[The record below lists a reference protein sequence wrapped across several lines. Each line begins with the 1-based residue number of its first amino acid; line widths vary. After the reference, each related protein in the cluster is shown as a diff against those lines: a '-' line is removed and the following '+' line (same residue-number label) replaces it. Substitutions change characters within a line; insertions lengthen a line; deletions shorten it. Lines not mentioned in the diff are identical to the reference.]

1 MSQAQA
7 GVVSVQFEQLLATS
21 SALATNAKQLTNGVE
36 ELTSSLRPMRDTWS
50 ASGSSA
56 AAAADASQHR
66 LQAAI
71 TDIINT
77 INQFSQRMND
87 AHDLQ
92 RSRENQN
99 AASFG
104 G

>member
-1 MSQAQA
+1 MSQAPS
-7 GVVSVQFEQLLATS
+7 GVVSVQFHELLNTSSSLATS
-21 SALATNAKQLTNGVE
+21 AKAITSSMEQLTSD
-36 ELTSSLRPMRDTWS
+36 LQPLRATWT

-56 AAAADASQHR
+56 AAAADASEKR
-66 LQAAI
+66 LRTAI
-71 TDIINT
+71 NDIIDT
-77 INQFSQRMND
+77 INQFSGKMQE

-92 RSRENQN
+92 RARENTN

>member
-1 MSQAQA
+1 MSSQS
-7 GVVSVQFEQLLATS
+7 GVVSVQFEQLLVTS
-21 SALATNAKQLTNGVE
+21 SALSSNAKQLTSGVD
-36 ELTSSLRPMRDTWS
+36 ELTTSLRPLRDTWT

-56 AAAADASQHR
+56 AAAADASQNR
-66 LQAAI
+66 LQTAI
-71 TDIINT
+71 NDIITT
-77 INQFSQRMND
+77 INQFSQKMSE

-92 RSRENQN
+92 RARENQN

>member
-1 MSQAQA
+1 MSSAQA
-7 GVVSVQFEQLLATS
+7 GVVSVQFEQLLVTS
-21 SALATNAKQLTNGVE
+21 TALSSNAKQLTSGVD
-36 ELTSSLRPMRDTWS
+36 ELTTSLRPLRDTWT

-56 AAAADASQHR
+56 AAAADASQAR
-66 LQAAI
+66 LQTAI
-71 TDIINT
+71 NDIITT
-77 INQFSQRMND
+77 INQFSQKMSE

>member
-1 MSQAQA
+1 MSSSA
-7 GVVSVQFEQLLATS
+7 GVVSVQFEQLLVTS
-21 SALATNAKQLTNGVE
+21 GALSTNAKQLTSGLD
-36 ELTSSLRPMRDTWS
+36 ELTTSLRPLKDTWT

-56 AAAADASQHR
+56 AAAADSSEAR
-66 LQAAI
+66 LRAAI
-71 TDIINT
+71 NDIIAT
-77 INQFSQRMND
+77 INQFSQKMSD

-92 RSRENQN
+92 RARENQN

>member
-1 MSQAQA
+1 MSSAQA

-21 SALATNAKQLTNGVE
+21 SALSTNAKQLTSGVD
-36 ELTSSLRPMRDTWS
+36 ELTTNLRPLRETWT

-56 AAAADASQHR
+56 AAAADASQAR
-66 LQAAI
+66 LQTAI
-71 TDIINT
+71 NDIITT
-77 INQFSQRMND
+77 INQFSQKMSE

-92 RSRENQN
+92 RSQENKN

>member
-1 MSQAQA
+1 MSSAQA
-7 GVVSVQFEQLLATS
+7 GVVSVQFEQLLVTS
-21 SALATNAKQLTNGVE
+21 GALSTNAKQLTSGVE
-36 ELTSSLRPMRDTWS
+36 ELTASLRPLRDTWT

-56 AAAADASQHR
+56 AAAADSSQAR
-66 LQAAI
+66 LQTAI
-71 TDIINT
+71 NDIINT
-77 INQFSQRMND
+77 INQFSQKMTE

-92 RSRENQN
+92 RARENQN

>member
-1 MSQAQA
+1 MSHAPD
-7 GVVSVQFEQLLATS
+7 GRVSVQFDQLLLTS
-21 SALATNAKQLTNGVE
+21 SALGDNSRQLTTVME
-36 ELTSSLRPMRDTWS
+36 ELTSSLRPLRETWS

-56 AAAADASQHR
+56 AAAADASEAR
-66 LQAAI
+66 LRSAI
-71 TDIINT
+71 NDIIAT
-77 INQFSQRMND
+77 INQFSGKMSE

-92 RSRENQN
+92 RAKENAN

>member
-1 MSQAQA
+1 MSQANA

-21 SALATNAKQLTNGVE
+21 SALATNAKQLTSGVE
-36 ELTSSLRPMRDTWS
+36 ELTNSLRPMRDTWS

-66 LQAAI
+66 LQTAI
-71 TDIINT
+71 NDIITT
-77 INQFSQRMND
+77 INQFSQKMSE

-92 RSRENQN
+92 RARENQN

>member
-1 MSQAQA
+1 MSASQA
-7 GVVSVQFEQLLATS
+7 GVVSVQFEQLLVTS
-21 SALATNAKQLTNGVE
+21 GALSTNAKQLTTGME
-36 ELTSSLRPMRDTWS
+36 ELTTSLRPLRDTWT

-56 AAAADASQHR
+56 AAAADASEAR
-66 LQAAI
+66 LHAAI
-71 TDIINT
+71 NDIINT
-77 INQFSQRMND
+77 INQFSQKMSE

-92 RSRENQN
+92 LSRENQN

>member
-1 MSQAQA
+1 MSSAQA
-7 GVVSVQFEQLLATS
+7 GVVSVQFEQLLVTS
-21 SALATNAKQLTNGVE
+21 SALGSNAKQLTSGVD
-36 ELTSSLRPMRDTWS
+36 ELTTSLRPLRDTWT

-56 AAAADASQHR
+56 AAAADASQAR
-66 LQAAI
+66 LQTAI
-71 TDIINT
+71 NDIITT
-77 INQFSQRMND
+77 INQFSQKMSE